1 MVDGGVREAVA
12 LLTANL
18 NRQHIHLSSPIVAI
32 QSDPQDPRFATMQYF
47 HDAQTQEITSFCH
60 IILATKT
67 VRAVPL
73 LTSYLRSL
81 PSNKLDHIIAIQDQI
96 QCLKAFQYRPSTME
110 SKTALASL
118 FVSETRKWW
127 QCPYQDTGSQR
138 RRQSR
143 NLDMWVVRTFR
154 YTSIGGLCS

>member
-32 QSDPQDPRFATMQYF
+32 QSDPQDPRFATMQYL
-47 HDAQTQEITSFCH
+47 HDAQTQEITSFRH
-60 IILATKT
+60 IILATET